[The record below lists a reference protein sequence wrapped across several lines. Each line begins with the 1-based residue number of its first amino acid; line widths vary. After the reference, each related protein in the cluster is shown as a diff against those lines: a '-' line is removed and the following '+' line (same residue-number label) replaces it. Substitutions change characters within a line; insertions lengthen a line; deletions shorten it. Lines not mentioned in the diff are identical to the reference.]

1 MSDQRRVQR
10 QPCYLDA
17 RIFVPRASDPIRCTI
32 TDISTLGAFVRPHT
46 EQCIPANFDLS
57 IGGSRLPRACRIAR
71 HEAHGFGVE
80 FLDPVRH
87 EVEEILIENAFKEEL
102 LFEALSPTLNGV
114 ATMATVRL
122 QQTVNAV
129 MGLIERRNAMSWQPD
144 AFEPDPLRH
153 EYDPRGGLN
162 KALGQRSSTR
172 LLGVA

>member
-1 MSDQRRVQR
+1 M
-10 QPCYLDA
+10 
-17 RIFVPRASDPIRCTI
+17 PRAFRI
-32 TDISTLGAFVRPHT
+32 T
-46 EQCIPANFDLS
+46 
-57 IGGSRLPRACRIAR
+57 R
-71 HEAHGFGVE
+71 HEAHGLGVK

-153 EYDPRGGLN
+153 AYDPRGDLN

-172 LLGVA
+172 LLGV